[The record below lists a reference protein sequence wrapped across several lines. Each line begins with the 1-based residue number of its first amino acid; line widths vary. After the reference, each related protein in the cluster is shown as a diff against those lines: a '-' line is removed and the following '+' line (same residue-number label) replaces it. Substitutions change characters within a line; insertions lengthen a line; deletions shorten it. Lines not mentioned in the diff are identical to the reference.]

1 LLRRLTHRRRALTW
15 LAAALAALAALAAGC
30 STSSGIKT
38 SDIVDRVPWT
48 APETRRYELRIDND
62 PAGETT
68 LSIRRDGDT
77 FVLSQLSADDTGN
90 SDGSI
95 TTVDAATL
103 KPRANEHTVI
113 DKDQKRVALARY
125 DDVSTDECAS
135 GRIARIEQ
143 QVYDPPDEQTPDS
156 TRGGPLCV
164 PEHAYDNDSSL
175 FIWRTIKFEQ
185 GYEVSYT
192 SVISNRREKRTITLR
207 VNRIEQVQTP
217 AGEFD
222 AWRVDIIADNVHQT
236 AWFSTDDDRHL
247 VAYQNQ
253 SFYFRLK
260 E

>member
-1 LLRRLTHRRRALTW
+1 LLNALGHRRCAL
-15 LAAALAALAALAAGC
+15 LGIAVAALAALAAGC
-30 STSSGIKT
+30 NTGSSIKT

-48 APETRRYELRIDND
+48 APETHRYELRIDND

-68 LSIRRDGDT
+68 LSVRREGDA
-77 FVLSQLSADDTGN
+77 FVLSQLSADDKGN
-90 SDGSI
+90 SDGSN
-95 TTVDAATL
+95 TTVDASTL
-103 KPRANEHTVI
+103 KPLANEHTVI
-113 DKDQKRVALARY
+113 DKDQKRVAVARY
-125 DDVSTDECAS
+125 EDVGTDECDS

-143 QVYDPPDEQTPDS
+143 QVYDPPDEATPDS

-175 FIWRTIKFEQ
+175 FIWRTIRFEP
-185 GYEVSYT
+185 GYEVSYI

-207 VNRIEQVQTP
+207 VNRIERVQTP